1 MKDRMLEIM
10 RLAYEV
16 NEAVR
21 WTYVSIDYSK
31 GMGTLVRINDCVKD
45 EIVTYV
51 STVHKKDVNLYAGGG
66 VYVSD
71 PGFVQAEEALKKIL
85 KEAKAA

>member
-51 STVHKKDVNLYAGGG
+51 STVHDRDVNLFTGGS
-66 VYVSD
+66 YVSD
-71 PGFVQAEEALKKIL
+71 KGFVQAEAALKEIL
-85 KEAKAA
+85 KGANAA

>member
-21 WTYVSIDYSK
+21 WTFVSIDYNK
-31 GMGTLVRINDCVKD
+31 GMGTTVRINDCVKA
-45 EIVTYV
+45 EIVTYT
-51 STVHKKDVNLYAGGG
+51 STVHDTDENLLTGGI
-66 VYVSD
+66 YVSD
-71 PGFVQAEEALKKIL
+71 PGFVQAEAALKAIL
-85 KEAKAA
+85 KEAKTA